1 MKYRYCKRCG
11 KLFQSIM
18 HSHKVVCPLCY
29 NDRSKILRVRIITYN
44 SVHKD
49 VRRYS
54 KNGLILTPDK
64 IIEAYQKVIRKFKL
78 EKALDKIIQDGKDY
92 YK

>member
-1 MKYRYCKRCG
+1 
-11 KLFQSIM
+11 
-18 HSHKVVCPLCY
+18 
-29 NDRSKILRVRIITYN
+29 
-44 SVHKD
+44 VHKD